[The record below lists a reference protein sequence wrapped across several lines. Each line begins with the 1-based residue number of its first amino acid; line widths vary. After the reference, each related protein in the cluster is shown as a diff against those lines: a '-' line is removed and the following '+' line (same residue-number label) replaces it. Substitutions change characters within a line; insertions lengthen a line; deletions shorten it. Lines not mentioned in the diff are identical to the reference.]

1 MRAVVQR
8 VARAEVRIAGE
19 VVGSIGPGL
28 LVLVG
33 STDGDT
39 TEDSNALADKLVG
52 LRIFPDEAGKMNR
65 SVVDIEGAVLV
76 VSQFTLHADLRKG
89 RRPSFVEAAHPEKA
103 EPLIEAVVERMRRA
117 VPTATGRF
125 GAAMEIDLVNDGPV
139 TIIIDV
145 NDGRVL

>member
-1 MRAVVQR
+1 M
-8 VARAEVRIAGE
+8 
-19 VVGSIGPGL
+19 
-28 LVLVG
+28 LVG
-33 STDGDT
+33 ATDGDT
-39 TEDSNALADKLVG
+39 PEDSNALADKLVG

-65 SVVDIEGAVLV
+65 SVVDIEGAILV

-89 RRPSFVEAAHPEKA
+89 RRPSFVQAAHPDKA
-103 EPLIEAVVERMRRA
+103 EPLIEAVVERVRQA
-117 VPTATGRF
+117 VQTATGRF

>member
-8 VARAEVRIAGE
+8 VVRAEVRIAGE
-19 VVGSIGPGL
+19 VVGSIGRGL

-33 STDGDT
+33 VTNGDT

-103 EPLIEAVVERMRRA
+103 EPLIEAVVERTQRA